1 MAYPRHPGEAGDPP
15 SHPFAVPG
23 PAAAY
28 PGMPPP
34 GSHKNQNVVL
44 WIVGAVVCLLLLCC
58 GIGVG
63 GVLLYTFR
71 SNQVA
76 DSTASPPT
84 TPQTST
90 AAPTTTPPST
100 APAPALPD
108 TFETITERQW
118 RRVAERPDDH
128 TGRRLVVYGQ
138 ITQFDDATGEDRFLA
153 MVGAR
158 RTTDDGGYDTNTML
172 YGDPKVLGDIAAND
186 EFQAKVTVLKAYTYQ
201 SLVGPT
207 KVPLLLV
214 HSLRVL

>member
-1 MAYPRHPGEAGDPP
+1 MAYPRHPDEAGGPP
-15 SHPFAVPG
+15 SHPFTVPG

-34 GSHKNQNVVL
+34 HRKNQNVVL

-63 GVLLYTFR
+63 GVLLYAFR

-84 TPQTST
+84 TPQAST
-90 AAPTTTPPST
+90 AAPTTTPPSS
-100 APAPALPD
+100 AAAPALPD
-108 TFETITERQW
+108 TFETITEGQW

-128 TGRRLVVYGQ
+128 TGRTLVVYGQ

-153 MVGAR
+153 LVGAR

-172 YGDPKVLGDIAAND
+172 YGDPKVLGDIAADD